1 MTGFTSPLS
10 QSYMD
15 QEVRHIRRDPEW
27 MACLAEVIGKIED
40 GFYGNDFQDTVF
52 QQWERQSEIT
62 VDVAY
67 PFALFYAA
75 LQKGEIA
82 RIRLAVYEC
91 PLSDSEVEE
100 NDRIL
105 QSALPKL
112 GLLKDGDGNFLD
124 CKWSGEF
131 FGGVNGEDG
140 FIKWEGTAKFE
151 TLKDGKNADF
161 LYLPSGRLP
170 LEVGTTS
177 AAKTYLQLM
186 NGGVARWPY
195 HQKEIT
201 IYKLVRDAGPSYG
214 NEQRN
219 DSTLP
224 GEKL

>member
-15 QEVRHIRRDPEW
+15 QEVRRIRRDPEW
-27 MACLAEVIGKIED
+27 MACLAEVIGKLED
-40 GFYGNDFQDTVF
+40 RFYGSDFQDTVF
-52 QQWERQSEIT
+52 QQWEGRSEIT

-91 PLSDSEVEE
+91 PFGDSQVEE

-105 QSALPKL
+105 QSALPNL
-112 GLLKDGDGNFLD
+112 GLLKDGSGNLLD
-124 CKWSGEF
+124 CKWSGQF
-131 FGGVNGEDG
+131 YGGVNGEDG
-140 FIKWEGTAKFE
+140 FIQWDGVAKFE
-151 TLKDGKNADF
+151 TLKEGKNAEV
-161 LYLPSGRLP
+161 LYFPSGRLP

-195 HQKEIT
+195 DQKEIT
-201 IYKLVRDAGPSYG
+201 IYKLVRDAGPNYG
-214 NEQRN
+214 IE
-219 DSTLP
+219 DD
-224 GEKL
+224 

>member
-1 MTGFTSPLS
+1 MNLTGSLATTYFAEE
-10 QSYMD
+10 MR
-15 QEVRHIRRDPEW
+15 EVMRDPEW
-27 MACLAEVIGKIED
+27 MTVFAEAIGKLQD
-40 GFYGNDFQDTVF
+40 GFFDEAYQSTIF
-52 QQWERQSEIT
+52 QQWEGRSNLGIE
-62 VDVAY
+62 DVY
-67 PFALFYAA
+67 PFVL
-75 LQKGEIA
+75 LHSMIQTGDIA
-82 RIRLAVYEC
+82 HTKLRVYEE
-91 PLSDSEVEE
+91 PLADKKVEE
-100 NDRIL
+100 NNRTL
-105 QSALPKL
+105 AAALVSLSPR
-112 GLLKDGDGNFLD
+112 KDDSGNLLD

-131 FGGVNGEDG
+131 WGGQDGADG
-140 FIKWEGTAKFE
+140 FVEWKGIAKFE
-151 TLKDGKNADF
+151 VTDDGKSGGF
-161 LYLPSGRLP
+161 LYFPSGRLP

>member
-1 MTGFTSPLS
+1 MTGFTSPIS
-10 QSYMD
+10 QAYMD
-15 QEVRHIRRDPEW
+15 QEVRRIRRDPEW
-27 MACLAEVIGKIED
+27 MACVAEVIGKLED
-40 GFYGNDFQDTVF
+40 GFYGSDFQDTVF
-52 QQWERQSEIT
+52 QQWEGRSEIT

-67 PFALFYAA
+67 PFALFYTA

-82 RIRLAVYEC
+82 RIRLAVYEY
-91 PLSDSEVEE
+91 PLGDSEVKE

-112 GLLKDGDGNFLD
+112 GLLKDDLGNFLD
-124 CKWSGEF
+124 CKWSGQF

-140 FIKWEGTAKFE
+140 FIRWEGTAKFE

-195 HQKEIT
+195 DQKEIT
-201 IYKLVRDAGPSYG
+201 IYKLVKTAEHSISYG
-214 NEQRN
+214 VE
-219 DSTLP
+219 
-224 GEKL
+224 GE